1 MTLGFKTTRKISGNQ
16 ALFAM
21 IYLLQI
27 SDYLDTTGRIAEEVV
42 PDRNDEEMVLLSNME
57 SGGTSSDPEHGVM
70 LANGEGHNG
79 IQESRQ
85 LVRLKTKGIQRLDS
99 RNDPAI
105 GFLEAWQIPG
115 VATYALCL
123 FFSKLVAYTFLYWL
137 PFYISQTRKFSPP
150 PPPPRMIF

>member
-1 MTLGFKTTRKISGNQ
+1 MTLGFNATRKISGNQ

-85 LVRLKTKGIQRLDS
+85 LVRLKTEGIQTLGS

-150 PPPPRMIF
+150 PPPPTPT